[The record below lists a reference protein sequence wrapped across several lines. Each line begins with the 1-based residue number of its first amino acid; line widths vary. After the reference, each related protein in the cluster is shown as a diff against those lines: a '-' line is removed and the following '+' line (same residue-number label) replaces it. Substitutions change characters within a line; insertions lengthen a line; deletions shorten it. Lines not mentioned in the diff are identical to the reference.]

1 MSEIKK
7 KHNLKKIYCVPT
19 NISNS
24 KKKFFATSQQRIKML
39 EVCLDNKNYIIDN
52 REIKRGGISYTFET
66 LNEIYSENPNSKL
79 YLILGLDKLN
89 SIIEWKDFEK
99 IFEICNIIV
108 SLRYDIDEPN
118 KNIVMHKLLQ
128 PLILSDLTIFHRHPY
143 GRIYIEQTSVVNVS
157 STEIRRKLRNYN
169 SISDLVDPKLEKW
182 LLENKIY

>member
-1 MSEIKK
+1 
-7 KHNLKKIYCVPT
+7 
-19 NISNS
+19 
-24 KKKFFATSQQRIKML
+24 ML
-39 EVCLDNKNYIIDN
+39 EVCLDDENYIIDD
-52 REIKRGGISYTFET
+52 REIARGGISYTFET
-66 LNEIYSENPNSKL
+66 LNEISSENPNSKL

-89 SIIEWKDFEK
+89 SITEWKDFKK

-108 SLRYDIDEPN
+108 SLRHDVDSSN
-118 KNIVMHKLLQ
+118 KNPAIHKSLK
-128 PLILSDLTIFHRHPY
+128 PLILSDSTIFHSHPY